1 MRVED
6 LSKELEALG
15 GGDHIFSKYKVVV
28 WSYESRDHGTS
39 VLRHNMFSES
49 VQNAQV
55 PLGAAQCDTDNHRK
69 LQDAVYCHDEEQIR
83 IWNDRIAKVW
93 LPFAQTT
100 EAGPT
105 NSLFEQG
112 CIENVFQGVCESFIE
127 GFSQAVVSFGQT
139 ATGKSTRL
147 LGRFAWPAFSVPGQ
161 PSLLSSILKY
171 VLSAA
176 IKEHEKFM
184 VGISCWELCQNQVR
198 SSNFLLVHIGSAS
211 CIQQKHCASFR
222 CRRFLFALERCQV

>member
-1 MRVED
+1 VVPAPKFRPTLELLVVLMRVED

-55 PLGAAQCDTDNHRK
+55 PLGAAQCDTDYHRK

-93 LPFAQTT
+93 LPLPKLLKPNPQT
-100 EAGPT
+100 
-105 NSLFEQG
+105 L
-112 CIENVFQGVCESFIE
+112 
-127 GFSQAVVSFGQT
+127 
-139 ATGKSTRL
+139 
-147 LGRFAWPAFSVPGQ
+147 
-161 PSLLSSILKY
+161 LLSKD
-171 VLSAA
+171 A
-176 IKEHEKFM
+176 
-184 VGISCWELCQNQVR
+184 
-198 SSNFLLVHIGSAS
+198 
-211 CIQQKHCASFR
+211 
-222 CRRFLFALERCQV
+222 